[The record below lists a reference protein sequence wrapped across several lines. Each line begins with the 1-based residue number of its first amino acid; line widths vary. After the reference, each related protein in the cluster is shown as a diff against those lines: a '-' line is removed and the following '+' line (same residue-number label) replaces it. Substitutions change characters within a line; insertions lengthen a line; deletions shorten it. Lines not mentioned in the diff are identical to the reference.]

1 MDWDDLRYFL
11 AVAQAGSLSGAAQ
24 QLNVNTTT
32 VLRRVGSLEDDL
44 GARLF
49 ERERT
54 GYRLTPAG
62 DKLVETLEPVERR
75 LEALPRDFAAQ
86 SSGAEGIVRVEVTE
100 LLAAY
105 VVAPEMPAFK
115 EAHPELELEL
125 ITDGRWTAGT
135 AGAPRIGSPLRDV
148 DVALRPA
155 RPTQG
160 DMLMRKVGDMAF
172 GLYATPG
179 YLEQNGTPQE
189 GSDPLAGHKVIGYP
203 RGAAPLG
210 PVWWLSRAER
220 SANVLLRS
228 AGVIASA
235 EICAT
240 GIALSPLPCVVG
252 DKDIR
257 LTRVFGPEMLG
268 TLELWLMARNDLAQ
282 SPHVR
287 VAMEFL
293 VEAVRR
299 RKGRLEGRAHE
310 VTEILIKPK
319 ETPEKANRKA

>member
-24 QLNVNTTT
+24 TLNVNTTT
-32 VLRRVGSLEDDL
+32 VLRRIGSLEDDL
-44 GARLF
+44 GTRLF

-86 SSGAEGIVRVEVTE
+86 SSGAEGIVRVEASE
-100 LLAAY
+100 LLA
-105 VVAPEMPAFK
+105 VHVLGPEMPAFK
-115 EAHPELELEL
+115 AAHPDLELEL
-125 ITDGRWTAGT
+125 ITDGRWTSPT
-135 AGAPRIGSPLRDV
+135 GAPRIGSPLRDV
-148 DVALRPA
+148 DVALRVA

-172 GLYATPG
+172 GLYATPD
-179 YLEQNGTPQE
+179 YLEKHGTPQE
-189 GSDPLAGHKVIGYP
+189 GSDPLNGHYVIGYP

-220 SANVLLRS
+220 SAHVALRS
-228 AGVIASA
+228 AGVFASA
-235 EICAT
+235 EVAAT
-240 GIALSPLPCVVG
+240 GIALTPLPCVVG
-252 DKDIR
+252 DADKR
-257 LTRVFGPEMLG
+257 LTRIFGPEILG
-268 TLELWLMARNDLAQ
+268 TMELWLMARNDLAQ

-287 VAMEFL
+287 AAMEFL

-299 RKGRLEGRAHE
+299 RRGKLEGRTHE
-310 VTEILIKPK
+310 VTEILIKPQEK
-319 ETPEKANRKA
+319 PEKGSRRG